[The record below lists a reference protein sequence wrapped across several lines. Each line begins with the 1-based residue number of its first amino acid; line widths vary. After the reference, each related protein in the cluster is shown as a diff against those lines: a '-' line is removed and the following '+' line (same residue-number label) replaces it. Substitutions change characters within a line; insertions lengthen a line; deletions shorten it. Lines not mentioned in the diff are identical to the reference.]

1 MFPDQSFFILIV
13 DGFFNVEKHI
23 KKIQVYRPPP
33 SLENQMVVAL
43 LMTQSDLDKPD
54 TISYTVYNCPN
65 TEKYRV
71 NKIHIGRGS

>member
-1 MFPDQSFFILIV
+1 V

-23 KKIQVYRPPP
+23 KKIQVYRPP

>member
-1 MFPDQSFFILIV
+1 MELS
-13 DGFFNVEKHI
+13 I
-23 KKIQVYRPPP
+23 KNLLVLKKSKSIAPP